1 MRGCTGKERVM
12 AALNREYAD
21 RVPIS
26 LEAERQFAPVLG
38 FTITEL
44 EIDPEK
50 ELQCL
55 VAAHEA
61 FPSDTVSVPGTPY
74 QHTTVAAR
82 QQVMTPE
89 QGPPRPLLE
98 DKLAL
103 AKLRVP
109 NPREHRRY
117 APYLEMCRRVNAM
130 FEDTWVQAKAP
141 APWMTATTLRGPE
154 ELIYDTVDDP
164 QFVHELLRYCTELT
178 TAICEA
184 IAETGVNIFLAETT
198 ASCSLISPKI
208 YHGFV
213 QRYLEETVNF
223 LKGKGVTV
231 DLHICGYIDPIME
244 DLAALGVDI
253 IDLDS
258 PSSLERLVGVSQ
270 KKVVIRGNVATDLF
284 AVGTREQIEGSVRGC
299 IETAAGGSAFILSPG
314 CAIPDNAQMENIRC
328 FWEAGLK
335 YGRYS

>member
-1 MRGCTGKERVM
+1 MREYTGKERVM

-26 LEAERQFAPVLG
+26 LEATRQFAPVLG

-50 ELQCL
+50 MLQCL
-55 VAAHEA
+55 VAAHEV
-61 FPSDTVSVPGTPY
+61 FPSDTISVPPPY
-74 QHTTVAAR
+74 LPTTVTAR
-82 QQVMTPE
+82 QQVMAPE
-89 QGPPRPLLE
+89 QGAPRPQLE
-98 DKLAL
+98 DKSDL

-117 APYLEMCRRVNAM
+117 APYLEMCRKVNAM
-130 FEDTWVQAKAP
+130 FKDTWVQAQTP
-141 APWMTATTLRGPE
+141 APWTTATTLRGPE
-154 ELIYDTVDDP
+154 YLIYDTVDDP

-178 TAICEA
+178 KAVSEA
-184 IAETGVNIFLAETT
+184 IAETGVNIFLGDTT

-258 PSSLERLVGVSQ
+258 PSSLERLVEVSQ

-328 FWEAGLK
+328 FWEAGLR